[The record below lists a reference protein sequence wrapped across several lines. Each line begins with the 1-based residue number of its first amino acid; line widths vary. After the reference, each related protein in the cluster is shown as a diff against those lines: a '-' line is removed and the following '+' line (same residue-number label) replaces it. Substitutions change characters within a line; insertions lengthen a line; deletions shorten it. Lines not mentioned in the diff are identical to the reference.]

1 MSDAYLSN
9 HGQMADCLQGLRVVD
24 LTRNL
29 PGPFATRLLA
39 DLGADILKIEP
50 KQGDP
55 ARVFDELFDALNHG
69 KTTEQ
74 HDFNNPK
81 AIDSIKAHLKNAD
94 VMLDS
99 FRPGIL
105 AEIGLDAKTLHTI
118 NPKLV
123 MVSIT
128 GYGVAGNDKK
138 EESHEKEGV
147 HLEGAYLEDAHLKN
161 SSQVTHNWS
170 DKAGHDINFMAMS
183 GVLDQLKTAEGGQAM
198 PNIQFADLA
207 GGSDTAVIALLAA
220 VFAAQRTGRGRHVVI
235 SMTHS
240 LYNHMIMPKVTG
252 KLISRLSGN
261 TSAKP
266 PMPQHD
272 FLGGVLPCYRLYQT
286 ADLRYM
292 AVGALELKF
301 WQGLCEVL
309 DLPTLK
315 EVHWQLGIMPDTTE
329 SQTALQTVA
338 DKFASQTLEHWQH
351 VFAATDVC
359 VTPVLSLQEAKAH
372 PLFAHQDQHQATSGW
387 QQVNDG

>member
-1 MSDAYLSN
+1 MTDVHVSN

-55 ARVFDELFDALNHG
+55 ARVFGELFAALNHG
-69 KTTEQ
+69 KTTEK
-74 HDFNNPK
+74 HDFHDSK

-105 AEIGLDAKTLHTI
+105 ADIGLDAKTLHTI

-128 GYGVAGNDKK
+128 GYGVAGKDTK
-138 EESHEKEGV
+138 EESHGKEGV
-147 HLEGAYLEDAHLKN
+147 HLEGAYLEDAHLKDN
-161 SSQVTHNWS
+161 SQVTHHWS

-220 VFAAQRTGRGRHVVI
+220 VFAAQRTGKGRHIAI

-240 LYNHMIMPKVTG
+240 LYNHMVMPKVTG
-252 KLISRLSGN
+252 KLINRLSGD
-261 TSAKP
+261 TSATP

-272 FLGGVLPCYRLYQT
+272 FLGGALPCYRLYQT

-309 DLPTLK
+309 DLPALK
-315 EVHWQLGIMPDTTE
+315 DIHWQLGVMPTTPE
-329 SQTALQTVA
+329 SQTATKTMA
-338 DKFASQTLEHWQH
+338 ETFASQTLEHWQG

-359 VTPVLSLQEAKAH
+359 VTPVLNLYEAKAH
-372 PLFAHQDQHQATSGW
+372 PLFAHQDEHHTTPGW
-387 QQVNDG
+387 QRIY